1 MPSRSSI
8 IVQFDKKS
16 NLPVDVSAC
25 NRLNYGLKMVENAD
39 YRTPG
44 QLIQAL
50 LDARGWSQRV
60 LAVVLKADETGINKI
75 LSGKRPVDAE
85 MALALS
91 RIFSVAPERFL
102 ELQKSY
108 ELAQARLLFM
118 DDPEMETR
126 AQLFGALPV
135 ADMIRRGWL
144 DADDVKNFPKVE
156 AAIAKF
162 YGVNSVREI
171 EVFPHAAKKTNVFTP
186 ATHTQIAWLYRV
198 REIASEMLVG
208 RYSERAVESAIP
220 RLKDLL
226 ISAAAI
232 RKVPRILAE
241 CGIRFVIV
249 ETLPGAKIDGVC
261 FWLSDEKPVIGM
273 SLRFDRI
280 DNFWFVLRHELEHVV
295 RLHGRDAA
303 MLDVDLEGDR
313 AGVGADV
320 PDEERVANQ
329 AAADF
334 CVPKKSLESFIARKS
349 PFFYDHDII
358 GFSRTMQ
365 VHPGLV
371 AGQLHHKLG
380 LYKRFNNHL
389 IKVRSIVAPSATVD
403 GWGNVV
409 PVG

>member
-1 MPSRSSI
+1 M
-8 IVQFDKKS
+8 
-16 NLPVDVSAC
+16 L
-25 NRLNYGLKMVENAD
+25 ENAE

-75 LSGKRPVDAE
+75 VSGKRPVDAE

-91 RIFSVAPERFL
+91 RIFGVKPERFL

-108 ELAQARLLFM
+108 ELAQARLLFL
-118 DDPEMETR
+118 DDPAMETR
-126 AQLFGALPV
+126 AQVFGALPI
-135 ADMIRRGWL
+135 ADMINRGWL
-144 DADDVKNFPKVE
+144 EADDVKDFQKVE
-156 AAIAKF
+156 AALAKF
-162 YGVNSVREI
+162 YGVPSVQEI

-186 ATHTQIAWLYRV
+186 ATHAQIAWLYRV
-198 REIASEMLVG
+198 KEIASEMLTA
-208 RYSERAVESAIP
+208 RYSRSAVDAVIPKLKELLVSA
-220 RLKDLL
+220 
-226 ISAAAI
+226 SAI

-241 CGIRFVIV
+241 CGIRYVVV
-249 ETLPGAKIDGVC
+249 ESLPGAKIDGVC

-303 MLDVDLEGDR
+303 MLDVELEGER
-313 AGVGADV
+313 AGVGEKV

-329 AAADF
+329 AAAEF
-334 CVPKKSLESFIARKS
+334 CVPKKSLDSFIARKS

-358 GFSRTMQ
+358 GFSRTLQ
-365 VHPGLV
+365 IHPGLV
-371 AGQLHHKLG
+371 AGQLHHRLG

-389 IKVRSIVAPSATVD
+389 IKVRSIVAPGATVD